1 MAQTTSCSWKIT
13 HIPLPQTL
21 VSIGGQCGRGLLT
34 FWLCVRCIEPVGVIS
49 IISPSLNGVQKG
61 TRVCASLL
69 CPGSSTGEG
78 AAAQD
83 RGRGARRSAVRTL
96 QVLSDPRSRKNY
108 DYALAHPED
117 TLYNE
122 YQYYYSRYEKYWKTD
137 PKVVVLG
144 FLAIISI
151 IQYACQNADY
161 TRVGRRTRAVQYL
174 LAPSCGNASHGS
186 RRITTSCSSLM

>member
-1 MAQTTSCSWKIT
+1 M
-13 HIPLPQTL
+13 
-21 VSIGGQCGRGLLT
+21 
-34 FWLCVRCIEPVGVIS
+34 
-49 IISPSLNGVQKG
+49 ISPTHAEWRPPTVP
-61 TRVCASLL
+61 C
-69 CPGSSTGEG
+69 
-78 AAAQD
+78 
-83 RGRGARRSAVRTL
+83 

-151 IQYACQNADY
+151 IQYASRSAAY
-161 TRVGRRTRAVQYL
+161 TQVTAAL
-174 LAPSCGNASHGS
+174 FLPALACGS
-186 RRITTSCSSLM
+186 RMQLISEAAGFCSAAVL